1 MKNEKIETNA
11 ENNKNQQNSNSEV
24 KPRSKKLTI
33 VLISLIIVLILAMG
47 VCAGIWIA
55 GDTTKI
61 INNKEELVK
70 EEEKNTSKKID
81 ETKPWVYD
89 ADYNKEI
96 KTIYETS
103 DKSYFRNSNECL
115 KVPYININSEDA
127 KKVNEEIEKLYEEC
141 YLGFG
146 KLLDEQSDWKTYQ
159 IYDATYN
166 FYENENILSVVLQLS
181 NGVVVVN
188 GGAGGGNSTIYTY
201 NFDLE
206 TLKLATLDEM
216 ASICGFNS
224 GSDVT
229 NKITTWEN
237 NQYNFVKKYPGGV
250 VASFEGV
257 SKGKYFIDSNG
268 KLNFVY
274 KYSAA
279 SSGDVSQV
287 IEPDMEIEDFY
298 DMNNADEPQ
307 VQKSIFDQANSL
319 KFTSNLTDDING
331 KIALLKMGENQFKT
345 EIKDGYYM
353 YNAWN
358 DYGPDWHYIKEI
370 KSITSEFCDLNN
382 YKTSALFKCTMKYI
396 DNNNQEKSVELA
408 VIVDKNFNGS
418 LWGNFGNYSGS
429 TMFTRQFMDAYY
441 DIATEQEVTEIQE
454 FLNKGENNGFV
465 QINYDEDNASGLKLK
480 SILNAMPDGGES
492 LMNTYLTEQE
502 LKEVGVS
509 SEQLHKYDVSK
520 LNGFFYKKIGLTLD
534 RIKNLNTDGMTYSE
548 KYNSYYTNF
557 GDTSYSEVKVT
568 ECGKDYYG
576 GIYYVQGECGERK
589 FETELLKTD
598 EGYKFRYN
606 IVK

>member
-353 YNAWN
+353 
-358 DYGPDWHYIKEI
+358 
-370 KSITSEFCDLNN
+370 
-382 YKTSALFKCTMKYI
+382 
-396 DNNNQEKSVELA
+396 
-408 VIVDKNFNGS
+408 
-418 LWGNFGNYSGS
+418 
-429 TMFTRQFMDAYY
+429 
-441 DIATEQEVTEIQE
+441 
-454 FLNKGENNGFV
+454 
-465 QINYDEDNASGLKLK
+465 
-480 SILNAMPDGGES
+480 
-492 LMNTYLTEQE
+492 
-502 LKEVGVS
+502 
-509 SEQLHKYDVSK
+509 
-520 LNGFFYKKIGLTLD
+520 
-534 RIKNLNTDGMTYSE
+534 
-548 KYNSYYTNF
+548 
-557 GDTSYSEVKVT
+557 
-568 ECGKDYYG
+568 
-576 GIYYVQGECGERK
+576 
-589 FETELLKTD
+589 
-598 EGYKFRYN
+598 
-606 IVK
+606 